1 MMEPIGFDGI
11 TSFIAGDQGQ
21 ATRWLAEYFSPQA
34 DGGYTGRWFEYF
46 SARSDPWHLDAND
59 VAAATALSVPLDGRA
74 LQSLFERAAEF
85 DAHLAE
91 APGPHAT
98 IWDVHEADLGDDAPL
113 SQAYEV
119 LRSVPGMGYVTASK
133 MLACKRPHLVPI
145 RDTVVESVLGADRE
159 WWAPWRRVM
168 LDKELRDLVERLTP
182 SEVPPHTSILRRI
195 DVILWRAGKS
205 S

>member
-1 MMEPIGFDGI
+1 MMDPIGFDGI
-11 TSFIAGDQGQ
+11 ASFIAGKQGQ
-21 ATRWLAEYFSPQA
+21 ATRWLAQYFSA
-34 DGGYTGRWFEYF
+34 DAEQRYTGRWFEYF

-59 VAAATALSVPLDGRA
+59 VAAATALSVPLDGQT
-74 LQSLFERAAEF
+74 LQKLFERAEEF
-85 DAHLAE
+85 DAHLAD
-91 APGPHAT
+91 APGPQAT
-98 IWDVHEADLGDDAPL
+98 IWEVDEVDLADDAPL
-113 SQAYEV
+113 SLAYGV
-119 LRSVPGMGYVTASK
+119 LTSVRGISYVTASK
-133 MLACKRPHLVPI
+133 LLACKRPHLVPI
-145 RDTVVESVLGADRE
+145 RDTVVESVLGAGRE